1 MKTYKNEKPALFI
14 RTLAILFNLIIPGIG
29 LGLLACWR
37 SALITQG
44 LLILA
49 VLSLCWSRLV
59 FEPWAIKASLV
70 VIVFIYLGST
80 LACFVVKAHQP
91 YKHLLPSL
99 SIIILCGVGF
109 VTGFIYKHYWLG
121 IGIYFVPS
129 MSMYPTL
136 KPGEFILVDTWA
148 YKKYQPQEKDVV
160 VFQQREEQ
168 QWLVKRIAI
177 WPNGSLN
184 NDGMY
189 YVLGDNANASED
201 SRRFGGI
208 PYERI
213 QGKVKLVLVG
223 INAQH
228 QLLENSYL
236 KTVQ

>member
-1 MKTYKNEKPALFI
+1 M
-14 RTLAILFNLIIPGIG
+14 FNLIIPGIG

-37 SALITQG
+37 LALLTQG
-44 LLILA
+44 LLIST
-49 VLSLCWSRLV
+49 VLSLCWSRLA
-59 FEPWAIKASLV
+59 FEPWAIKTSLV
-70 VIVFIYLGST
+70 AIVFIYLGST
-80 LACFVVKAHQP
+80 LACLIVKAHHP
-91 YKHLLPSL
+91 YKHLLPTL
-99 SIIILCGVGF
+99 SFIILGGVGF

-136 KPGEFILVDTWA
+136 KPGEFILVDTWT
-148 YKKYQPQEKDVV
+148 YHKDQPQEKDVV

-168 QWLVKRIAI
+168 QWLVKRIAT

-213 QGKVKLVLVG
+213 QGKVKLVLLG
-223 INAQH
+223 INAQ
-228 QLLENSYL
+228 QKIVENSHL
-236 KTVQ
+236 KPVQ